1 MNAYTCYQG
10 QLAEARM
17 APYDEY
23 NYLVE
28 VVLWC
33 EDGTDITHQL
43 VVSAA
48 SSDFCDLLEGLETEA
63 YETDIPNFAELLK
76 THELGELHMID
87 GPL

>member
-17 APYDEY
+17 EPREEQ

-28 VVLWC
+28 VILWH
-33 EDGTDITHQL
+33 EDGTDSTHQL
-43 VVSAA
+43 VVSAT
-48 SSDFCDLLEGLETEA
+48 SSEFFDLLEGIETEA
-63 YETDIPNFAELLK
+63 YETDTPNFEELRK
-76 THELGELHMID
+76 THELGDLHMID